1 MATIGAPTITFPAG
15 TTYSASDCIQVAS
28 FTNGKEDITYRCGG
42 DYAHL
47 SGTSSI
53 MLDFSIALAS
63 TDTAKITA
71 FAPGATGDCQ
81 YFPFGVTST
90 YQKFMTTKGTVVKA
104 DLSDSAGKVVTL
116 DISIVWDNLTAEA
129 STGGAT

>member
-1 MATIGAPTITFPAG
+1 MATVGAPHIVFG
-15 TTYSASDCIQVAS
+15 STTVDSTYCIQVVS
-28 FTNGKEDITYRCGG
+28 FTNGKEDISYRCGG

-47 SGTSSI
+47 AGTSNI
-53 MLDFSIALAS
+53 MLDFSIALAAA
-63 TDTAKITA
+63 DTAKVTA

-90 YQKFMTTKGTVVKA
+90 YQKFMTSKGTVMKA

-116 DISIVWDNLTAEA
+116 DISIAWDDVTAEA

>member
-1 MATIGAPTITFPAG
+1 MATVGAPYIKFGSNVYDAD
-15 TTYSASDCIQVAS
+15 DCIQVAS

-47 SGTSSI
+47 AGTSSI
-53 MLDFSIALAS
+53 MLDFSIALAA

-71 FAPGATGDCQ
+71 LAPGATGTVQ

-90 YQKFMTTKGTVVKA
+90 YQKFLTSKGTVMKA
-104 DLSDSAGKVVTL
+104 DSSDSAGKVVTL
-116 DISIVWDNLTAEA
+116 DVTIAWDDVTAEA

>member
-1 MATIGAPTITFPAG
+1 MATVGAPSITFPSG
-15 TTYSASDCIQVAS
+15 TVYGASDCIQVAS

-53 MLDFSIALAS
+53 MLDFSIALLA
-63 TDTAKITA
+63 TDTAKVTA
-71 FAPGATGDCQ
+71 LAPGATGIAE
-81 YFPFGVTST
+81 YHPFGDAAGRIEHT
-90 YQKFMTTKGTVVKA
+90 TTKATVMKA

-116 DISIVWDNLTAEA
+116 DVTLAWDDVTSTA
-129 STGGAT
+129 AT

>member
-47 SGTSSI
+47 AGTSSI
-53 MLDFSIALAS
+53 MLDFSIALAA

-71 FAPGATGDCQ
+71 LAPGATGIAE
-81 YFPFGVTST
+81 YHPFGDAAGRIEHT
-90 YQKFMTTKGTVVKA
+90 TTKATIMKA
-104 DLSDSAGKVVTL
+104 DLSDAAGKVVTL